1 MQTFSTRSRAFRRSK
16 RVARLALALLL
27 VLNPLLAVIPSA
39 VAAEADPGG
48 QSTSAMPCHT
58 AAAHAPDVALPERQA
73 QCPHCSDHAP
83 PFSCHCCGQA
93 APAGLLTASLA
104 LRRSC
109 GALWQRPVAQVD
121 ALPMPHRETLYR
133 PPRHV

>member
-1 MQTFSTRSRAFRRSK
+1 MQALSRRFRAFRRGK
-16 RVARLALALLL
+16 RVARLALTLLL

-48 QSTSAMPCHT
+48 QGTGAMPCHT
-58 AAAHAPDVALPERQA
+58 VAADAPDVALPERQA
-73 QCPHCSDHAP
+73 QCPHCSGHAP
-83 PFSCHCCGQA
+83 PSSCHCCGQA
-93 APAGLLTASLA
+93 APAALLTASQA

-121 ALPMPHRETLYR
+121 ALPMPHRETVFR
-133 PPRHV
+133 PPRHA